1 MRIRAHSIC
10 FNSGPDAED
19 EDPFGRQEA
28 LQEDRQGQAPRPAR
42 LLEPHPREKVA
53 EAQAE
58 HAAAGRDRQVRRKTH
73 PDPARRRQVSRVK
86 RSVHARKKRRKV
98 LKEAKG
104 YFGRKHSSYRFAKE
118 QVQRSGMYAYR
129 DRRNKKRTFRR
140 LWITRIN
147 AAARLEGM
155 SYSELMHGLNKAE
168 VEVNRKMLADIAV
181 HDRDAF
187 RRFVELAR
195 EGAAA

>member
-1 MRIRAHSIC
+1 M
-10 FNSGPDAED
+10 
-19 EDPFGRQEA
+19 
-28 LQEDRQGQAPRPAR
+28 
-42 LLEPHPREKVA
+42 
-53 EAQAE
+53 
-58 HAAAGRDRQVRRKTH
+58 
-73 PDPARRRQVSRVK
+73 SRVK

-147 AAARLEGM
+147 AAARLDGM
-155 SYSELMHGLNKAE
+155 SYSELIHGLKHGRGRGEPQDAG
-168 VEVNRKMLADIAV
+168 R
-181 HDRDAF
+181 DRRLGPRGVPPIRGDSPGGCGRLSA
-187 RRFVELAR
+187 
-195 EGAAA
+195 G